1 MSCTRSN
8 PPNGYTA
15 ENRTST
21 TLQNRTTSPAL
32 ERAMVTIAHQD
43 NEPTLYAIKG
53 ILILDNDGNRILAK
67 YYDSTL
73 PTTKEQKAF
82 EKNLYTKTHR
92 ANDVATTCVVA
103 EIIMLDG
110 MTCVYRSSVDI
121 IFYVI
126 GSCHENELILS
137 TVLGCLHDSV
147 SQILRKNVEK
157 RTLLDSLD
165 IIMLAVDEICDGGII
180 LEADPSAVVQ
190 RVALRTDDIPLGEQ
204 TVAQVSLIRCSCAT
218 TSAFRSPPPSSYLHM
233 IYLCFFVIFFLGLSN
248 AIASKL

>member
-1 MSCTRSN
+1 MS
-8 PPNGYTA
+8 
-15 ENRTST
+15 EV
-21 TLQNRTTSPAL
+21 TLVN
-32 ERAMVTIAHQD
+32 
-43 NEPTLYAIKG
+43 
-53 ILILDNDGNRILAK
+53 
-67 YYDSTL
+67 L
-73 PTTKEQKAF
+73 PTY
-82 EKNLYTKTHR
+82 LYVVCPV
-92 ANDVATTCVVA
+92 DVATTCVVA

-126 GSCHENELILS
+126 GSCHENEVTPLTLLYSLVALSVLGDDRAMETLLPSQMGGVEEVGVLLVFPPVTRDRHCNSGCKTPNVCIQLILS

-204 TVAQVSLIRCSCAT
+204 TVAQVSLIRCSCVT

-233 IYLCFFVIFFLGLSN
+233 IYLCFFCYFFF
-248 AIASKL
+248 